1 VHVLSNTSPF
11 KVKEITF
18 SCSAHSTEDSGK
30 VKQAILNL
38 VPNELHTKIEISD
51 LELTGHAGNIIHLLE
66 LTIKSNRDVKATM
79 QFLSTKIDDLD
90 KEYLFEEIDE
100 RIDKENCV
108 YMRFNKQEAFKERIV
123 LDDKDNTI
131 KVVIKFIIYKS
142 EPDLIKN
149 ALVEYGL
156 IRK

>member
-1 VHVLSNTSPF
+1 MSNTSPF

-18 SCSAHSTEDSGK
+18 SCSAHSTEDIEK

-38 VPNELHTKIEISD
+38 IPNELRSKVEITD
-51 LELTGHAGNIIHLLE
+51 LELLGHAGNIIHLLE
-66 LTIKSNRDVKATM
+66 LLVKSNRNVKASL
-79 QFLSTKIDDLD
+79 QYLSEIIADLD
-90 KEYLFEEIDE
+90 KEFLFEEIED
-100 RIDKENCV
+100 RIDEENCV
-108 YMRFNKQEAFKERIV
+108 YMRFNKQEAFNERIV

-142 EPDLIKN
+142 EPDQIKN